1 MQIMKLTKENK
12 EETFNFLSEKFNQG
26 FISQHGW
33 NIEFSEQVQEEIK
46 KAGYETF
53 SFSGAIVTQKNEDKL
68 FKFSGEKSML
78 FIIKFGDD
86 EGECLLYED
95 DEILVINKNTI
106 VIQQKSIA
114 LLQVLEKENL
124 TKVYHFE

>member
-1 MQIMKLTKENK
+1 
-12 EETFNFLSEKFNQG
+12 
-26 FISQHGW
+26 
-33 NIEFSEQVQEEIK
+33 
-46 KAGYETF
+46 
-53 SFSGAIVTQKNEDKL
+53 
-68 FKFSGEKSML
+68 ML